1 MLNDLESLPTAAR
14 RTVKQGKRKFS
25 RITFWRYVQRE
36 PDLGVRIGGRHFM
49 WRACREALNQG
60 QTLAEAA
67 EIGRRCHA
75 RLS

>member
-1 MLNDLESLPTAAR
+1 MLNDLESLPTAAGR
-14 RTVKQGKRKFS
+14 MTKAKS
-25 RITFWRYVQRE
+25 RVTFWRYLQRE

-49 WRACREALNQG
+49 WRSCREALDQG

-75 RLS
+75 RLR